1 MLQYSLKI
9 MEASD
14 FFDFFDFFWGG
25 GGGGGGINLKIFRS
39 KNLNYQEK
47 RVVDNL
53 L

>member
-1 MLQYSLKI
+1 MWQYSLKI

-14 FFDFFDFFWGG
+14 FFDFFF
-25 GGGGGGINLKIFRS
+25 GGGINLKIFRS